1 MVRFSSRT
9 LTTTVSP
16 AVSSPSVSKTTF
28 VDGLTSSVSD
38 LSFSDSKKLS
48 ERKVGDFSGY
58 DAGRL
63 IAALGALEGVQ
74 GSSWYEAPGADV
86 DVAMARL
93 CLLRRAKAG
102 AEGSMNAGDGAVR
115 LALNGIDSDT
125 LVWLLSRAVSYMDE
139 AGFPD
144 FVPGARLEDD

>member
-1 MVRFSSRT
+1 VRDLFSG
-9 LTTTVSP
+9 
-16 AVSSPSVSKTTF
+16 SK
-28 VDGLTSSVSD
+28 S
-38 LSFSDSKKLS
+38 LS
-48 ERKVGDFSGY
+48 ERKVGDFSGH
-58 DAGRL
+58 DAALL
-63 IAALGALEGVQ
+63 IAALGSLEGVQ

-102 AEGSMNAGDGAVR
+102 EERSMNAGDGAVR
-115 LALNGIDSDT
+115 GVLTGVDPDT

-144 FVPGARLEDD
+144 FVPGTRLEED

>member
-1 MVRFSSRT
+1 VR
-9 LTTTVSP
+9 
-16 AVSSPSVSKTTF
+16 
-28 VDGLTSSVSD
+28 D
-38 LSFSDSKKLS
+38 LFSDSKSLS

-63 IAALGALEGVQ
+63 IEALGTLEGVQ

-102 AEGSMNAGDGAVR
+102 EEGSMDEGDGAVR
-115 LALNGIDSDT
+115 LALGGVDPDT

-144 FVPGARLEDD
+144 FVPGARLEDH